1 MSKRPARCR
10 GLSLVEVLITVAIC
24 GALMTAVAAA
34 FQATSNAIQSSEKF
48 FRAQQTA
55 RVVLTQIMAETR
67 RCRSGSVGSDSFEMV
82 TAAGETREYAY
93 DAANKHIT
101 MTPHIGI
108 APYPTYILARNIAAC
123 QFDTNGDS
131 MTLTLTVSIDN
142 QSTTLSGSAV
152 PRKTITYR

>member
-1 MSKRPARCR
+1 
-10 GLSLVEVLITVAIC
+10 LVEVLITVAIC

-34 FQATSNAIQSSEKF
+34 FQATSNAIQSNERF

-67 RCRSGSVGSDSFEMV
+67 RCRSGSVSSDYFEIV

-93 DAANKHIT
+93 DAVNRQIT

-108 APYPTYILARNIAAC
+108 APYPTYILARNITAC
-123 QFDTNGDS
+123 SFDTNGDS
-131 MTLTLTVSIDN
+131 ITLTLTVSIDN
-142 QSTTLSGSAV
+142 HSTTLSGSAV